1 MTGRRR
7 GFLVVATMAMAAV
20 ACAPD
25 GPDAPE
31 TGGAVDINAT
41 DIASTDASTTDA
53 SSTGTRSTDEAP
65 TAIDVERATAAT
77 VSIRA
82 RGCGPRTRFGVGT
95 VVGGGIVVTV
105 AHVVAGS
112 DTVEVVGPNGRP
124 VPADVVWFDPDLDI
138 AVLRSGTPVG
148 TPIQLSPTAPVA
160 GPGIVVLPRLGGE
173 DGEVGALDVEVVRAV
188 TIRTTD
194 IYRTVELERSG
205 VEVAARIEAGDSGA
219 MVHTPG
225 GNSGIIWARSSERSD
240 RAWAVDLPDV
250 VVDDAERLVTPV
262 DVQRCVD

>member
-7 GFLVVATMAMAAV
+7 TLVAVATMVVAAAAV

-25 GPDAPE
+25 GPDAPG
-31 TGGAVDINAT
+31 TDGADIAPTEISST
-41 DIASTDASTTDA
+41 DIAPSDI
-53 SSTGTRSTDEAP
+53 SSADDAP
-65 TAIDVERATAAT
+65 TAIDVDGATAAT

-95 VVGGGIVVTV
+95 VVGEGVVVTV

-112 DTVEVVGPNGRP
+112 DTVQVVGPDGRSVP
-124 VPADVVWFDPDLDI
+124 VDVVWFDPDLDV
-138 AVLRSGTPVG
+138 AVLRSVTPVG
-148 TPIQLSPTAPVA
+148 TPIELSPTAPDS
-160 GPGIVVLPRLGGE
+160 GPGIVLLPRLGRE
-173 DGEVGALDVEVVRAV
+173 DGEVGVLDVEVVRAV

-250 VVDDAERLVTPV
+250 VVDEAERLVTPV

>member
-7 GFLVVATMAMAAV
+7 TFVAVATMAVVAV

-25 GPDAPE
+25 GPDAPG
-31 TGGAVDINAT
+31 TDGADIAPT
-41 DIASTDASTTDA
+41 DISSTDI
-53 SSTGTRSTDEAP
+53 SSTDDAP
-65 TAIDVERATAAT
+65 TAIDVDVATAAT

-95 VVGGGIVVTV
+95 VIGERIVVTV

-112 DTVEVVGPNGRP
+112 DTVQVVGPDGRSVP
-124 VPADVVWFDPDLDI
+124 VDVVWFDPDLDV
-138 AVLRSGTPVG
+138 AVLRPDAPVG
-148 TPIQLSPTAPVA
+148 TPIELSPTAPDA
-160 GPGIVVLPRLGGE
+160 GPGIVLLPRLGGE
-173 DGEVGALDVEVVRAV
+173 DGEVGVLDVEVVRSV

-225 GNSGIIWARSSERSD
+225 GTSGIIWARSSERSD
-240 RAWAVDLPDV
+240 RAWAVDLPAV
-250 VVDDAERLVTPV
+250 VVDEAERLVTPV
-262 DVQRCVD
+262 AVHRCVH